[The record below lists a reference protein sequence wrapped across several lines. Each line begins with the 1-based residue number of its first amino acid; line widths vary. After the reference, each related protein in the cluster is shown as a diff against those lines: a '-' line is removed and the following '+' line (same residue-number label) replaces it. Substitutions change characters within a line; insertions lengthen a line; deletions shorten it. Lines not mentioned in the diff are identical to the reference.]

1 MKKNER
7 IADLIKNRFGLA
19 TSAGQDM
26 QGFDELANILNH
38 RTHRRYLDQPVPDEL
53 LEVLLGAAFSAPAK
67 SDLQQASVV
76 VIRDKDKQEA
86 IANMIPAMPWLRT
99 CPVLMVFLGDS
110 RRIRR
115 ICEMRNK
122 PFANDHLDAFLNAA
136 VDAGLVLMN
145 FIRAA
150 EAVGLGCC
158 PISVIRNHI
167 DEVAELLE
175 LPDFVFPVAG
185 MTAGY
190 PSEDGY
196 LSLRLPPAVN
206 VHINSYNDSQL
217 EPEIE
222 SYDKRRD
229 AIFSIPQE
237 KQRKV
242 EEFGV
247 ANFYGW
253 SEDKARQVSNKER
266 DQLAAYLI
274 KKGFNL
280 G

>member
-1 MKKNER
+1 MKKNNT
-7 IADLIKNRFGLA
+7 IADLIEKRFGLN
-19 TSAGQDM
+19 TDAGRDM
-26 QGFDELANILNH
+26 QGFDELTNILNH
-38 RTHRRYLDQPVPDEL
+38 RSHRRYKDEPISDKL
-53 LEVLLGAAFSAPAK
+53 LEVLLAAAFSAPAK
-67 SDLQQASVV
+67 SDLQQSSVV
-76 VIRDKDKQEA
+76 VIRDKEKQEA
-86 IANMIPAMPWLRT
+86 IADMIPAMPWLRT
-99 CPVLMVFLGDS
+99 CPLLMIFLGDS

-122 PFANDHLDAFLNAA
+122 TFANDHLDAFLNAA
-136 VDAGLVLMN
+136 LDAGLVLMN

-150 EAVGLGCC
+150 EAAGLGCC

-167 DEVAELLE
+167 EEVAQLLE

-190 PSEDGY
+190 PSDDGY

-206 VHINSYNDSQL
+206 VHINTYNDAQL
-217 EPEIE
+217 EQEID

-229 AIFSIPQE
+229 SIFSIPPD

-242 EEFGV
+242 EEYGV

-253 SEDKARQVSNKER
+253 SEDKARQVSSRER
-266 DQLAAYLI
+266 DQLATYLI

>member
-1 MKKNER
+1 MKKNNT
-7 IADLIKNRFGLA
+7 IADLIEKRFGLN
-19 TSAGQDM
+19 TDAGRDM
-26 QGFDELANILNH
+26 QGFDELTNILNH
-38 RTHRRYLDQPVPDEL
+38 RSHRRYKNKPIPDKL
-53 LEVLLGAAFSAPAK
+53 LEVLLAAAFSAPAK
-67 SDLQQASVV
+67 SDLQQSSVV
-76 VIRDKDKQEA
+76 IIRDKEKQEA
-86 IANMIPAMPWLRT
+86 IADMIPSMPWLRT
-99 CPVLMVFLGDS
+99 CPLLMIFLGDS

-145 FIRAA
+145 FMRAA

-158 PISVIRNHI
+158 PISVVRNHI
-167 DEVAELLE
+167 DEVAQLLE
-175 LPDFVFPVAG
+175 LPNFVFPVAG

-190 PSEDGY
+190 PSDDGY

-206 VHINSYNDSQL
+206 VHINSYNDTQL
-217 EPEIE
+217 EQEID

-229 AIFSIPQE
+229 SIFSIPPE

-242 EEFGV
+242 EEYGV
-247 ANFYGW
+247 ANFYSW
-253 SEDKARQVSNKER
+253 SEDKARQVSSRER
-266 DQLAAYLI
+266 DQLATYLI

>member
-19 TSAGQDM
+19 TSAGEDM

-38 RTHRRYLDQPVPDEL
+38 RTHRRYLDKPVPDEL

-86 IANMIPAMPWLRT
+86 IANMIPAMPWLQT

-217 EPEIE
+217 ELEIE

-253 SEDKARQVSNKER
+253 SEDKARQVSSKER

>member
-1 MKKNER
+1 M
-7 IADLIKNRFGLA
+7 
-19 TSAGQDM
+19 
-26 QGFDELANILNH
+26 
-38 RTHRRYLDQPVPDEL
+38 L
-53 LEVLLGAAFSAPAK
+53 LFSAPAK

-253 SEDKARQVSNKER
+253 SEDKARQVSSKER

>member
-1 MKKNER
+1 MKKNNT
-7 IADLIKNRFGLA
+7 IADLIEKRLGLN
-19 TSAGQDM
+19 TDAGRDM
-26 QGFDELANILNH
+26 QGFDELTNILNH
-38 RTHRRYLDQPVPDEL
+38 RSHRRYKDEPISDKL
-53 LEVLLGAAFSAPAK
+53 LEVLLAAAFSAPAK
-67 SDLQQASVV
+67 SDLQQSSVV
-76 VIRDKDKQEA
+76 VIRDKEKQEA
-86 IANMIPAMPWLRT
+86 IADMIPAMPWLRT
-99 CPVLMVFLGDS
+99 CPVLMIFLGDS

-122 PFANDHLDAFLNAA
+122 TFANDHLDAFLNAA
-136 VDAGLVLMN
+136 LDAGLVLMN

-167 DEVAELLE
+167 EEVAQLLE

-190 PSEDGY
+190 PSDDGY

-206 VHINSYNDSQL
+206 VHINTYNDAQL
-217 EPEIE
+217 EQEID

-229 AIFSIPQE
+229 SIFSIPPD

-242 EEFGV
+242 EEYGV

-253 SEDKARQVSNKER
+253 SEDKARQVSSRER
-266 DQLAAYLI
+266 DQLATYLS

>member
-1 MKKNER
+1 MKKNET
-7 IADLIKNRFGLA
+7 IANLIKNRFGLA

-26 QGFDELANILNH
+26 QEFDELANILNH
-38 RTHRRYLDQPVPDEL
+38 RTHRRYLDKPVPDEL

-76 VIRDKDKQEA
+76 VVRDKDKQEA
-86 IANMIPAMPWLRT
+86 IADMIP
-99 CPVLMVFLGDS
+99 VMVFLGDS

-190 PSEDGY
+190 PSDDGY

-206 VHINSYNDSQL
+206 VHIDSYNDSQL

-253 SEDKARQVSNKER
+253 SEDKARQVSSKER

>member
-1 MKKNER
+1 MKKNNT
-7 IADLIKNRFGLA
+7 IADLIEKRFGLN
-19 TSAGQDM
+19 TDAGRDM
-26 QGFDELANILNH
+26 QGFDELSNILNH
-38 RTHRRYLDQPVPDEL
+38 RSHRRYKDKPIPDKL
-53 LEVLLGAAFSAPAK
+53 LEVLLAAAFSAPAK
-67 SDLQQASVV
+67 SDLQQSSVV
-76 VIRDKDKQEA
+76 VIRDKEKQEA
-86 IANMIPAMPWLRT
+86 IADMIPSMPWLRT
-99 CPVLMVFLGDS
+99 CPLLMIFLGDS

-145 FIRAA
+145 FMRAA

-158 PISVIRNHI
+158 PISVVRNHI
-167 DEVAELLE
+167 DEVAQLLE
-175 LPDFVFPVAG
+175 LPNFVFPVAG

-190 PSEDGY
+190 PSDDGY

-206 VHINSYNDSQL
+206 VHINAYNDTQL
-217 EPEIE
+217 EQEID

-229 AIFSIPQE
+229 SLFSIPPE

-242 EEFGV
+242 EEYGV

-253 SEDKARQVSNKER
+253 SEDKARQVSSRER
-266 DQLAAYLI
+266 DQLATYLI

>member
-1 MKKNER
+1 MKKNNT
-7 IADLIKNRFGLA
+7 IADLIEKRFGLN
-19 TSAGQDM
+19 TDAGRDM
-26 QGFDELANILNH
+26 QGFDELTNILNH
-38 RTHRRYLDQPVPDEL
+38 RSHRRYKNKPIPDKL
-53 LEVLLGAAFSAPAK
+53 LEVLLAAAFSAPAK
-67 SDLQQASVV
+67 SDLQQSSVV
-76 VIRDKDKQEA
+76 VIRDNEKQAA
-86 IANMIPAMPWLRT
+86 IADMIPSMPWLRT
-99 CPVLMVFLGDS
+99 CPLLMIFLGDS

-145 FIRAA
+145 FMRAA

-158 PISVIRNHI
+158 PISVVRNHI
-167 DEVAELLE
+167 DEVAQLLE
-175 LPDFVFPVAG
+175 LPNFVFPVAG

-190 PSEDGY
+190 PSDDGY

-206 VHINSYNDSQL
+206 VHINAYNDTQL
-217 EPEIE
+217 EQEID

-229 AIFSIPQE
+229 SIFSIPPE

-242 EEFGV
+242 EEYGV
-247 ANFYGW
+247 ANFYSW
-253 SEDKARQVSNKER
+253 SEDKARQVSSRER
-266 DQLAAYLI
+266 DQLATYLI

>member
-1 MKKNER
+1 MKKNNT
-7 IADLIKNRFGLA
+7 IADLIEKRFGLN
-19 TSAGQDM
+19 TDAGSDM
-26 QGFDELANILNH
+26 QGFDELTNILNH
-38 RTHRRYLDQPVPDEL
+38 RSHRRYKDKPIPDKL
-53 LEVLLGAAFSAPAK
+53 LEVLLAAAFSAPAK
-67 SDLQQASVV
+67 SDLQQSSVV
-76 VIRDKDKQEA
+76 IIRDKEKQEA
-86 IANMIPAMPWLRT
+86 IADMIPSMPWLRT
-99 CPVLMVFLGDS
+99 CPLLMIFLGDS

-122 PFANDHLDAFLNAA
+122 PFANNHLDAFLNAA

-145 FIRAA
+145 FMRAA

-158 PISVIRNHI
+158 PISVVRNHI
-167 DEVAELLE
+167 DEVSQLLE
-175 LPDFVFPVAG
+175 LPNFVFPVAG

-190 PSEDGY
+190 PSDDGY

-206 VHINSYNDSQL
+206 VHINAYNDTQL
-217 EPEIE
+217 EQEID

-229 AIFSIPQE
+229 SIFSIPPE

-242 EEFGV
+242 EEYGV

-253 SEDKARQVSNKER
+253 SEDKARQVSSRER
-266 DQLAAYLI
+266 DQLATYLI

>member
-7 IADLIKNRFGLA
+7 IADLIKTRFGLA
-19 TSAGQDM
+19 TSAGEDM

-38 RTHRRYLDQPVPDEL
+38 RTHRRYLDKPVPDEL

-86 IANMIPAMPWLRT
+86 IANMMPAMPWLRT

-110 RRIRR
+110 RRIRL
-115 ICEMRNK
+115 ICEMLNK
-122 PFANDHLDAFLNAA
+122 PFANDHLDAFLNAG

-196 LSLRLPPAVN
+196 LSLRRPPAVN

-253 SEDKARQVSNKER
+253 SEDKARQVSSKER

>member
-1 MKKNER
+1 MKKNNT
-7 IADLIKNRFGLA
+7 IADLIEKRFGLN
-19 TSAGQDM
+19 TDAGRDM
-26 QGFDELANILNH
+26 QGFDELTNILNH
-38 RTHRRYLDQPVPDEL
+38 RSHRRYKNKPIPDKL
-53 LEVLLGAAFSAPAK
+53 LEVLLAAAFSAPAK
-67 SDLQQASVV
+67 SDLQQSSVV
-76 VIRDKDKQEA
+76 VIRDKEKQEA
-86 IANMIPAMPWLRT
+86 IADMIPSMPWLRT
-99 CPVLMVFLGDS
+99 CPLLMIFLGDS

-145 FIRAA
+145 FMRAA

-158 PISVIRNHI
+158 PISVVRNHI
-167 DEVAELLE
+167 DEVAQLLE
-175 LPDFVFPVAG
+175 LPNFVFPVAG

-190 PSEDGY
+190 PSDDGY

-206 VHINSYNDSQL
+206 VHINAYNDTQL
-217 EPEIE
+217 EQEID

-229 AIFSIPQE
+229 SIFSIPPE

-242 EEFGV
+242 EEYGV
-247 ANFYGW
+247 ANFYSW
-253 SEDKARQVSNKER
+253 SEDKARQVSSRER
-266 DQLAAYLI
+266 DQLATYLI

>member
-1 MKKNER
+1 MKKNNT
-7 IADLIKNRFGLA
+7 IADLIEKRFGLN
-19 TSAGQDM
+19 TDAGRDM
-26 QGFDELANILNH
+26 QGFDELTNILNH
-38 RTHRRYLDQPVPDEL
+38 RSHRRYKDTPIPDKL
-53 LEVLLGAAFSAPAK
+53 LEVLLAAAFSAPAK
-67 SDLQQASVV
+67 SDLQQSSVV
-76 VIRDKDKQEA
+76 VIRDKEKQEA
-86 IANMIPAMPWLRT
+86 IADMIPAMPWLRT
-99 CPVLMVFLGDS
+99 CPLLMIFLGDS

-122 PFANDHLDAFLNAA
+122 TFANDHLDAFLNAA
-136 VDAGLVLMN
+136 LDAGLVLMN

-150 EAVGLGCC
+150 EAAGLGCC

-167 DEVAELLE
+167 EEVAQLLE

-190 PSEDGY
+190 PSDDGY

-206 VHINSYNDSQL
+206 VHINTYNDAQL
-217 EPEIE
+217 EQEID

-229 AIFSIPQE
+229 SIFSIPPD

-242 EEFGV
+242 EEYGV

-253 SEDKARQVSNKER
+253 SEDKARQVSSRER
-266 DQLAAYLI
+266 DQLATYLI

>member
-1 MKKNER
+1 MKKNNT
-7 IADLIKNRFGLA
+7 IADLIEKRFGLN
-19 TSAGQDM
+19 TDAGRDM
-26 QGFDELANILNH
+26 QGFDELTNILNH
-38 RTHRRYLDQPVPDEL
+38 RSHRRYKDKPIPDKL
-53 LEVLLGAAFSAPAK
+53 LEVLLAAAFSAPAK
-67 SDLQQASVV
+67 SDLQQSSVV
-76 VIRDKDKQEA
+76 VIRDKEKQEA
-86 IANMIPAMPWLRT
+86 IADMIPSMPWLRT
-99 CPVLMVFLGDS
+99 CPLLMIFLGDS

-122 PFANDHLDAFLNAA
+122 TFANDHLDAFLNAA
-136 VDAGLVLMN
+136 LDAGLVLMN

-167 DEVAELLE
+167 EEVAQLLE

-190 PSEDGY
+190 PSDDGY
-196 LSLRLPPAVN
+196 LSLRLPPTVN
-206 VHINSYNDSQL
+206 VHTNTYNDAQL
-217 EPEIE
+217 EQEID

-229 AIFSIPQE
+229 SIFSIPPD

-242 EEFGV
+242 EEYGV

-253 SEDKARQVSNKER
+253 SEDKARQVSSRER
-266 DQLAAYLI
+266 DQLATYLI

>member
-1 MKKNER
+1 MKKNNT
-7 IADLIKNRFGLA
+7 IADLIENRFGLN
-19 TSAGQDM
+19 TDAGRDM
-26 QGFDELANILNH
+26 QGFEELANILNH
-38 RTHRRYLDQPVPDEL
+38 RSHRRYKDEPISDKL
-53 LEVLLGAAFSAPAK
+53 LEVLLAAAFSAPAK
-67 SDLQQASVV
+67 SDLQQSSVV
-76 VIRDKDKQEA
+76 VIRDKEKQEA
-86 IANMIPAMPWLRT
+86 IADMIPAMPWLRT
-99 CPVLMVFLGDS
+99 CPLLMIFLGDS

-122 PFANDHLDAFLNAA
+122 TFANDHLDAFLNAA
-136 VDAGLVLMN
+136 LDAGLVLMN

-167 DEVAELLE
+167 EEVAQLLE

-190 PSEDGY
+190 PSDDGY

-206 VHINSYNDSQL
+206 VHINTYNDAQL
-217 EPEIE
+217 EQEID

-229 AIFSIPQE
+229 SIFSIPPD

-242 EEFGV
+242 EEYGV

-253 SEDKARQVSNKER
+253 SEDKARQVSSRER
-266 DQLAAYLI
+266 DQLATYLI

>member
-1 MKKNER
+1 
-7 IADLIKNRFGLA
+7 
-19 TSAGQDM
+19 M

-38 RTHRRYLDQPVPDEL
+38 RTHRRYLDKPVPDEL

-206 VHINSYNDSQL
+206 VLSLIHI
-217 EPEIE
+217 
-222 SYDKRRD
+222 
-229 AIFSIPQE
+229 
-237 KQRKV
+237 
-242 EEFGV
+242 
-247 ANFYGW
+247 
-253 SEDKARQVSNKER
+253 
-266 DQLAAYLI
+266 
-274 KKGFNL
+274 
-280 G
+280 

>member
-1 MKKNER
+1 MKKNNT
-7 IADLIKNRFGLA
+7 IADLIEKRFGLN
-19 TSAGQDM
+19 TDAGRDM
-26 QGFDELANILNH
+26 QGFDELTNILNH
-38 RTHRRYLDQPVPDEL
+38 RSHRRYKNKPIPDKL
-53 LEVLLGAAFSAPAK
+53 LEVLLAAAFSAPAK
-67 SDLQQASVV
+67 SDLQQSSVV
-76 VIRDKDKQEA
+76 IIRDKEKQEA
-86 IANMIPAMPWLRT
+86 IADMIPSMPWLRT
-99 CPVLMVFLGDS
+99 CPLLMIFLGDS

-145 FIRAA
+145 FMRAA

-158 PISVIRNHI
+158 PISVVRNHI
-167 DEVAELLE
+167 DEVAQLLE
-175 LPDFVFPVAG
+175 LPNFVFPVAG

-190 PSEDGY
+190 PSDDGY

-206 VHINSYNDSQL
+206 VHINAYNDTQL
-217 EPEIE
+217 EQEID

-229 AIFSIPQE
+229 SIFSIPPE

-242 EEFGV
+242 EEYGV

-253 SEDKARQVSNKER
+253 SEDKARQVSSRER
-266 DQLAAYLI
+266 DQLATYLI

>member
-1 MKKNER
+1 MKKNET

-26 QGFDELANILNH
+26 QEFDELANILNH
-38 RTHRRYLDQPVPDEL
+38 RTHRRYLDKPVPEEL

-86 IANMIPAMPWLRT
+86 IADMIPAMPWLQT

-190 PSEDGY
+190 PSDDGY

-206 VHINSYNDSQL
+206 VHILS
-217 EPEIE
+217 
-222 SYDKRRD
+222 
-229 AIFSIPQE
+229 
-237 KQRKV
+237 
-242 EEFGV
+242 
-247 ANFYGW
+247 
-253 SEDKARQVSNKER
+253 
-266 DQLAAYLI
+266 LI
-274 KKGFNL
+274 HI
-280 G
+280 